1 MPNMCCLFMSSL
13 AFGSTK
19 LNKLKTGLN
28 LLVWI
33 CKIINLFIPF
43 KQTFLINSLAF

>member
-1 MPNMCCLFMSSL
+1 MPNMRCLLMSSL

-28 LLVWI
+28 LVWI

-43 KQTFLINSLAF
+43 